1 MMGNFIEI
9 VVSDKSTNTQ
19 KGRLLEE
26 LGKELLSILQYE
38 VVDEVR
44 ITAMEVDL
52 LAKNRIN
59 GETIFVECKAHQNT
73 LSADVLTKLLGNVFF
88 KGVSSGWLFTTGP
101 LGKDAKGFKEE
112 WSQRVSEERRKLNI
126 YTSDKLVDLLIN
138 SGKICNPLGLPKDK
152 KYTYAEENTLLISEY
167 GRFWA
172 VKVLHVSAGVPFG
185 VVLYDAENSKLITDK
200 DVINSV
206 SKLKT
211 SLNDLEFIT
220 SELNE
225 ENYILTEEITE
236 ELSNIATV
244 TGGDQW
250 ADYRPSRPKD
260 FVGREDLL
268 RDIFKYI
275 NSVVENET
283 NTRLLA
289 IKAPSGWGKSS
300 ALLKL
305 VSKSKGKRYKTK
317 NFVHAVDVRAATSRR
332 YGELSLL
339 SCINSAIDEGFIN
352 KPSKELIINSVTNPL
367 SSEGLVELLQ
377 SLREE
382 NKVLVL
388 CFDQFEEI
396 FSKNELADLFE
407 SIRKLAIAIDA
418 AKENIIL
425 GFAWK
430 TDGTTPTDH
439 PAYYMWQSLSDRR
452 REFQLSTFT
461 PKEINRALG
470 IFSKELG
477 QSLNPNLKKYLI
489 DHCQGYPWL
498 LKKLCIHVHS
508 LIKSGIKQN
517 EIMGKGLD
525 IESLFERD
533 LSELSASELACLKR
547 IANESPADFFKIDQ
561 DFGSETVHSL
571 LNRRLIIRKAHKLIL
586 YWDIFRDYVLT
597 GSVPQITITYIPQG
611 NLNKYNDLLQLL
623 LNEREMSLSDIAK
636 NLKMTIKASENL
648 IRDMVM
654 FGNVTRQGEKITLLQ
669 ETEIEAINKAYS
681 FFNSHILLKTLVAQH
696 GEGFGITLQE
706 FEKTFISLYKE
717 SKFSEKTSS
726 VYINKVINW
735 FLGLNIIRFN
745 QGKITYLSEKVSTPK
760 QILIPNVRITV
771 NARIH
776 PFLGSAPAER
786 VLELIMK
793 VKDEINNEEELKRF
807 GLRNAITVLK
817 SLGLAI
823 KQVDTLKLVNLDD
836 DYEIIVARKVL
847 ETETIQLIEHYIKEH
862 EVAPNAKEL
871 GTIVAGL
878 LNKEWKDASKTR
890 TGLALLKW
898 HKWAT
903 EIIKKEGNLTFV

>member
-1 MMGNFIEI
+1 MGNIIEI
-9 VVSDKSTNTQ
+9 VVDDKASNTQ
-19 KGRLLEE
+19 KGRLLEG
-26 LGKELLSILQYE
+26 LGKELLSILQYD
-38 VVDEVR
+38 VMDEVR

-52 LAKNRIN
+52 LAKHRIN

-73 LSADVLTKLLGNVFF
+73 LSADVFTKLLGNTMF
-88 KGVSSGWLFTTGP
+88 KGVDSGWLFTSGP
-101 LGKDAKGFKEE
+101 LGKDAKGFQEE
-112 WSQRVSEERRKLNI
+112 WSQKDSEQRRKLNI
-126 YTSDKLVDLLIN
+126 YTSDKLVELLIN
-138 SGKICNPLGLPKDK
+138 SGKICNPLTLDKLK
-152 KYTYAEENTLLISEY
+152 KYTYAEENALLITEY

-172 VKVLHVSAGVPFG
+172 IKVLHVSAGVPFG
-185 VVLYDAENSKLITDK
+185 VILYDAENSKLVTDK

-206 SKLKT
+206 AKLPST
-211 SLNDLEFIT
+211 LNDLEFFT
-220 SELNE
+220 SELDEVN
-225 ENYILTEEITE
+225 IISEEITE

-250 ADYRPSRPKD
+250 SDYRPSRPRD

-268 RDIFKYI
+268 RDIFKFC
-275 NSVVENET
+275 NSVVENDT

-289 IKAPSGWGKSS
+289 VKAPSGWGKSS
-300 ALLKL
+300 VLLKL
-305 VSKSKGKRYKTK
+305 VSKSKVQRYKTK
-317 NFVHAVDVRAATSRR
+317 YFVHAVDVRAATSRR

-339 SCINSAIDEGFIN
+339 SGFNAAINEGFI
-352 KPSKELIINSVTNPL
+352 KMPSKEVVINSVTNPL
-367 SSEGLVELLQ
+367 SSEGVLELLQ
-377 SLREE
+377 SLKKE

-407 SIRKLAIAIDA
+407 SIRKLAIAIDS

-461 PKEINRALG
+461 PKEINKALNL
-470 IFSKELG
+470 FSKELG
-477 QSLNPNLKKYLI
+477 QSINPNLKKYLI

-508 LIKSGIKQN
+508 LIKSGIEQN

-533 LSELSASELACLKR
+533 LSELSSSELACLKR
-547 IANESPADFFKIDQ
+547 IASESPADFFKIDQ

-611 NLNKYNDLLQLL
+611 NLNKFNDLLQLL
-623 LNEREMSLSDIAK
+623 LNEKEMSLSDIAK
-636 NLKMTIKASENL
+636 YLKISFKASENL
-648 IRDMVM
+648 VRDMVM
-654 FGNVTRQGEKITLLQ
+654 YGNVTRQGETITLLQ
-669 ETEIEAINKAYS
+669 ESEIEAINRVYT
-681 FFNSHILLKTLVAQH
+681 FFSNHILLKTLIAQH
-696 GEGFGITLQE
+696 GESFSTTMKE
-706 FEKTFISLYKE
+706 FEKTFVSLYKE
-717 SKFSEKTSS
+717 SIFSEKTFG
-726 VYINKVINW
+726 VYINRVINW
-735 FLGLNIIRFN
+735 FMGLGIIRFN
-745 QGKITYLSEKVSTPK
+745 HGTITYLTEKTPNSK
-760 QILIPNVRITV
+760 VLLLPKGRITV
-771 NARIH
+771 NARMH
-776 PFLGSAPAER
+776 PFLGAAPAER
-786 VLELIMK
+786 VLELIK
-793 VKDEINNEEELKRF
+793 QIKSGNNNEESLKKL

-823 KQVDTLKLVNLDD
+823 KQADSLKLVNVHG
-836 DYEIIVARKVL
+836 DYEIMVAKKVL
-847 ETETIQLIEHYIKEH
+847 DTETIRLIVNFISERGVVPNSKE
-862 EVAPNAKEL
+862 V
-871 GTIVAGL
+871 GTMTSGL
-878 LNKEWKDASKTR
+878 LNKEWKDASKKR
-890 TGLALLKW
+890 TGLSLLKW

-903 EIIKKEGNLTFV
+903 EIAKRNEVHL

>member
-1 MMGNFIEI
+1 MGNLIEI
-9 VVSDKSTNTQ
+9 VVADKSTNTQ
-19 KGRLLEE
+19 KGRLLEQ
-26 LGKELLSILQYE
+26 LGKEVLSILQYE
-38 VVDEVR
+38 VIDEVR

-73 LSADVLTKLLGNVFF
+73 LSADVFTKLLGNVMF
-88 KGVSSGWLFTTGP
+88 KGVSSGWLFTSGP
-101 LGKDAKGFKEE
+101 LGKDAKGFQEE
-112 WSQRVSEERRKLNI
+112 WSQRVTEERRKLNI
-126 YTSDKLVDLLIN
+126 YTSDKLVDLLID
-138 SGKICNPLGLPKDK
+138 SGKICSPLELTKDK
-152 KYTYAEENTLLISEY
+152 KYTYAEENTLLITEY

-172 VKVLHVSAGVPFG
+172 IKVLHVSAGVPFG
-185 VVLYDAENSKLITDK
+185 VMVYDAENSKLITDK
-200 DVINSV
+200 DIINSV
-206 SKLKT
+206 SKLSS

-225 ENYILTEEITE
+225 ENNILTEEITE

-268 RDIFKYI
+268 IDIFKFC

-305 VSKSKGKRYKTK
+305 VSKSKDKKYKTK
-317 NFVHAVDVRAATSRR
+317 YFVHAVDVRAATSRR

-339 SCINSAIDEGFIN
+339 SCFNTAFDEGFIS
-352 KPSKELIINSVTNPL
+352 KPSKEVVINSVTNPL
-367 SSEGLVELLQ
+367 SSEGVSELLQ

-388 CFDQFEEI
+388 YFDQFEEI

-407 SIRKLAIAIDA
+407 SIRKLAIAIDS
-418 AKENIIL
+418 AKENIVL

-461 PKEINRALG
+461 PKEINKALSL
-470 IFSKELG
+470 FSKELG

-498 LKKLCIHVHS
+498 LKKLCIHIHS
-508 LIKSGIKQN
+508 LIKSGIEQN

-533 LSELSASELACLKR
+533 LSELSSSELACLKR

-561 DFGSETVHSL
+561 DFGSETVHAL

-636 NLKMTIKASENL
+636 NLKISIKATEN
-648 IRDMVM
+648 IVRDMVM
-654 FGNVTRQGEKITLLQ
+654 FGNVTREGEKITLLQ
-669 ETEIEAINKAYS
+669 ETEIEAINKVYS
-681 FFNSHILLKTLVAQH
+681 FFNNHILLKTLAAQQ
-696 GEGFGITLQE
+696 GEGFGVTFQE
-706 FEKTFISLYKE
+706 FEKLFISLYKE
-717 SKFSEKTSS
+717 SLFSEKTLG
-726 VYINKVINW
+726 VYIKRVINW
-735 FLGLNIIRFN
+735 FLGLDFIRFSH
-745 QGKITYLSEKVSTPK
+745 GEITYLTEKSHIPK
-760 QILIPNVRITV
+760 QLLIPNGRITV
-771 NARIH
+771 NARMN
-776 PFLGSAPAER
+776 PFLGAAPAER
-786 VLELIMK
+786 VLELIK
-793 VKDEINNEEELKRF
+793 QIKSGISNEDELKRL

-817 SLGLAI
+817 SLGLVT
-823 KQVDTLKLVNLDD
+823 KQADTLKLVNVYD
-836 DYEIIVARKVL
+836 DYEIVVARKVL
-847 ETETIQLIEHYIKEH
+847 ETETIQLIVNYTKEH
-862 EVAPNAKEL
+862 GVVPNSKEV
-871 GTIVAGL
+871 GTIISGL

-903 EIIKKEGNLTFV
+903 EIITKKSQFPLI

>member
-1 MMGNFIEI
+1 MGNFIEI

-19 KGRLLEE
+19 KGKLLEV

-38 VVDEVR
+38 VMDEVR

-52 LAKNRIN
+52 LARNRIS

-73 LSADVLTKLLGNVFF
+73 LSSDVLTKLLGNVFF

-101 LGKDAKGFKEE
+101 LSKDAKGFKEE
-112 WSQRVSEERRKLNI
+112 WSQRPSEERRKLNI
-126 YTSDKLVDLLIN
+126 YTSDKLVELLIN
-138 SGKICNPLGLPKDK
+138 SGKICNPLTLPRDE
-152 KYTYAEENTLLISEY
+152 KYTYAEENTLLVSEY

-172 VKVLHVSAGVPFG
+172 IKVLHVSAGVPFG
-185 VVLYDAENSKLITDK
+185 VVLYDAENAKLITDK
-200 DVINSV
+200 DVLNSL
-206 SKLKT
+206 SKLQT
-211 SLNDLEFIT
+211 SFDDLEFIT
-220 SELNE
+220 SDLNK
-225 ENYILTEEITE
+225 ENNIITDEIIE

-268 RDIFKYI
+268 REIFKYL
-275 NSVVENET
+275 NSVAENET
-283 NTRLLA
+283 STRLLA

-305 VSKSKGKRYKTK
+305 VSNAEGRRYKTK
-317 NFVHAVDVRAATSRR
+317 YFVHAVDVRAATSRR

-339 SCINSAIDEGFIN
+339 SCVNSAIEKGFIN
-352 KPSKELIINSVTNPL
+352 KPKKELIINSVNNPL
-367 SSEGLVELLQ
+367 ASEGMNELLQ
-377 SLREE
+377 SLKRES
-382 NKVLVL
+382 KVLVL

-407 SIRKLAIAIDA
+407 SIRRLAIAIDA
-418 AKENIIL
+418 AKENIVL

-452 REFQLSTFT
+452 REFQLSTFI
-461 PKEINRALG
+461 PKEIHRALG

-477 QSLNPNLKKYLI
+477 QPLNPNLKKYLI

-508 LIKSGIKQN
+508 LIKSGIEQN

-525 IESLFERD
+525 IQALFERD

-547 IANESPADFFKIDQ
+547 IANESPADFFKMDQ
-561 DFGSETVHSL
+561 DFGSETVHAL

-597 GSVPQITITYIPQG
+597 GSVPQITVTYIPQG
-611 NLNKYNDLLQLL
+611 NLKKYNDLLQLL
-623 LNEREMSLSDIAK
+623 LNEREMSLTDLAK
-636 NLKMTIKASENL
+636 NLKISRKASENL

-654 FGNVTRQGEKITLLQ
+654 FGNVTRQGEKIILLQ

-681 FFNSHILLKTLVAQH
+681 FFNSHILLKTLVTQY
-696 GEGFGITLQE
+696 GESFGVTSQE
-706 FEKTFISLYKE
+706 FGKTFINLYKE
-717 SKFSEKTSS
+717 SQFSEKTFEA
-726 VYINKVINW
+726 YINRAINW
-735 FLGLNIIRFN
+735 FLGLNIMRFN
-745 QGKITYLSEKVSTPK
+745 HGKITYLSEKVPITK
-760 QILIPNVRITV
+760 QILISKGRITV
-771 NARIH
+771 NAKLH
-776 PFLGSAPAER
+776 PFLGAAPAER
-786 VLELIMK
+786 VLELITK
-793 VKDEINNEEELKRF
+793 VKAGINDEEELKKL

-823 KQVDTLKLVNLDD
+823 KQVDTLKLVNLYD
-836 DYEIIVARKVL
+836 DYEKVLANKVL
-847 ETETIQLIEHYIKEH
+847 ETETLQLIEHYIKEN
-862 EVAPNAKEL
+862 EIPPTAKEV

-878 LNKEWKDASKTR
+878 LNREWKDASKTR
-890 TGLALLKW
+890 TGLSLLKW
-898 HKWAT
+898 HKWAMD
-903 EIIKKEGNLTFV
+903 IIGNKDPLVLV

>member
-1 MMGNFIEI
+1 MGNLIEI
-9 VVSDKSTNTQ
+9 VVTDKATNTQ
-19 KGRLLEE
+19 KGKLLEQ

-52 LAKNRIN
+52 LAKNRVN

-73 LSADVLTKLLGNVFF
+73 LSADVFTKLLGNVLF

-101 LGKDAKGFKEE
+101 LGKDAKGFQEE
-112 WSQRVSEERRKLNI
+112 WSHKVPEERRKLNI
-126 YTSDKLVDLLIN
+126 YTSDKLVEMLID
-138 SGKICNPLGLPKDK
+138 SGKICNPLGLAKDLK
-152 KYTYAEENTLLISEY
+152 NTYAEENTLLITEF

-185 VVLYDAENSKLITDK
+185 VILYDAENSKLITDK
-200 DVINSV
+200 EVINSV
-206 SKLKT
+206 SKLHS
-211 SLNDLEFIT
+211 SLSDLEFIT

-225 ENYILTEEITE
+225 ESKIITEEITE

-268 RDIFKYI
+268 RDMFKFC
-275 NSVVENET
+275 SAVVENET
-283 NTRLLA
+283 STRLLA

-305 VSKSKGKRYKTK
+305 VSKSKSRRNKTK
-317 NFVHAVDVRAATSRR
+317 YFVHAVDVRAATSRR

-339 SCINSAIDEGFIN
+339 SCFHSAINEGFIR
-352 KPSKELIINSVTNPL
+352 KPLKEVVINSVTNPL
-367 SSEGLVELLQ
+367 SSEGVVELLQ
-377 SLREE
+377 TLREE

-407 SIRKLAIAIDA
+407 SIRKLSLAIDS
-418 AKENIIL
+418 AKENIVL

-461 PKEINRALG
+461 PKEMNRALS

-477 QSLNPNLKKYLI
+477 QPLNPNLKKYLI

-508 LIKSGIKQN
+508 LIKNGIEQN

-533 LSELSASELACLKR
+533 LSELSSSELACLKR
-547 IANESPADFFKIDQ
+547 IATESPADFFKIDQ
-561 DFGSETVHSL
+561 DFGSETVHAL

-586 YWDIFRDYVLT
+586 YWDIFKDYVLT
-597 GSVPQITITYIPQG
+597 GSVPHITITYIPQG
-611 NLNKYNDLLQLL
+611 NLSKFNDLLQLL
-623 LNEREMSLSDIAK
+623 LNESEMSLSDIAR
-636 NLKMTIKASENL
+636 NLKISIKATENL
-648 IRDMVM
+648 VRDMVM
-654 FGNVTRQGEKITLLQ
+654 FGNVTRQDEKITLLQ
-669 ETEIEAINKAYS
+669 ETEIEAINKVHS
-681 FFNSHILLKTLVAQH
+681 FFSSHILLKTLSDQY
-696 GEGFGITLQE
+696 GEGFGITFKE
-706 FEKTFISLYKE
+706 FENTFISLYKE
-717 SKFSEKTSS
+717 SQFTEKTFG
-726 VYINKVINW
+726 VYINRVINW
-735 FLGLNIIRFN
+735 FMGLNIIRFSH
-745 QGKITYLSEKVSTPK
+745 GKVTYLSEKSPLPK
-760 QILIPNVRITV
+760 QLLIPNGRISANVRI
-771 NARIH
+771 N
-776 PFLGSAPAER
+776 PFLGAAPAER
-786 VLELIMK
+786 VLELIK
-793 VKDEINNEEELKRF
+793 QIRNGVNNEKELKKL
-807 GLRNAITVLK
+807 GLRNAISVLK

-823 KQVDTLKLVNLDD
+823 KHADILSLVNVYD
-836 DYEIIVARKVL
+836 DYEIVVARKVL
-847 ETETIQLIEHYIKEH
+847 ETETIQLIERYIKENDI
-862 EVAPNAKEL
+862 VPNAKEV
-871 GTIVAGL
+871 GTIVSGI

-890 TGLALLKW
+890 TGLSLLKW

-903 EIIKKEGNLTFV
+903 ETIKKN